1 MNNETTKYIA
11 PAAIFKNE
19 IAVITEKLK
28 FESIIIEVTKD
39 EGLLGYLVL
48 THPRATRT
56 LDRGF
61 YTGQIVRMCTNL
73 GHILRVF
80 STTRCHARFRLVE
93 SVIDVCERVVI
104 FESVEA
110 FLDEFNISKALS
122 ANDNPATWRPLIS
135 FLTALEKGTVRS
147 SHPAVRDIHYPTSID
162 SPRVLRYTDK
172 FNPYS
177 DDLTFVGKK

>member
-19 IAVITEKLK
+19 IAAITEKLK

-48 THPRATRT
+48 THPRAIQM

-93 SVIDVCERVVI
+93 SVTEVCERVVI
-104 FESVEA
+104 FESVET
-110 FLDEFNISKALS
+110 FINEFNITKALC
-122 ANDNPATWRPLIS
+122 AADNPSTWRPLIT

-147 SHPAVRDIHYPTSID
+147 THPAVRDIHYPTSLD
-162 SPRVLRYTDK
+162 GPRVLRHTDK
-172 FNPYS
+172 FLPYS
-177 DDLTFVGKK
+177 EGLTFADKK